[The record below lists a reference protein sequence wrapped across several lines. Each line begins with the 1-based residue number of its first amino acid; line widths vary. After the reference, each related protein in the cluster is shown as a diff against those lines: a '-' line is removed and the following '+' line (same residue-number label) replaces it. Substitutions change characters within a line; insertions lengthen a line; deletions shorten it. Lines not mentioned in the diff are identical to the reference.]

1 MADYASMKVPELK
14 KLLAER
20 KLAQT
25 GNKADLIA
33 RLQEA
38 DAKPADKVETKPAG
52 KDDEITYSDDEGAKP
67 AATAAAP
74 APEAVK
80 QACPY
85 IYTTAMISSVR
96 GWLRRNRTPIAI
108 GVGIVGA
115 GYVVSQYVMSK
126 ISDARERMSTERI
139 SKENLRRRF
148 EQNQED
154 CTFTVLALLPT
165 ATTNILA
172 EMNTEQITY
181 EIQHAKTAKVIKS
194 NPADA
199 SPTPPSIADTTLTED
214 DAKSSIMSESGV
226 HASQASLPPLTS
238 VPEDVAQ
245 DQPAA
250 KPRRSK
256 RQLWDDLIISSVTRS
271 FTLIYTLALLTMLT
285 RVQLNLLGRRSYLSS
300 VVALATGV
308 QSATISLENN
318 DDDNP
323 DQAYGSDF
331 DTNRK
336 YLTFSWWLLNKGW
349 VDIMN
354 TVDSAVRS
362 VFGTLNPR
370 DLISFDRLSE
380 LVIEVRKQIEGS
392 TAEERRSANW
402 LKFLLPPQ
410 DQEDEVIRQSG
421 ILEDNSAQEG
431 IPAQPSPESLRRLL
445 DETADLIESP
455 AFCHVLTLLLDAG
468 FSTLVEKKLAT
479 EAFELPIDDSGFM
492 ANLITE
498 SKQTKVVLL
507 PKILSVLTRQ
517 AHMIGNGVP
526 NEYLQDME
534 AVRGL
539 EAFAAV
545 VYSSNWESEVR
556 AQDGLM
562 ESAVLVKPAT
572 APTAS
577 TRALDK
583 QTEKTAESTQGE
595 QSIVMVDAQDSFE
608 SAWEKAVDSKQ
619 LEKKDG

>member
-1 MADYASMKVPELK
+1 
-14 KLLAER
+14 
-20 KLAQT
+20 
-25 GNKADLIA
+25 
-33 RLQEA
+33 
-38 DAKPADKVETKPAG
+38 
-52 KDDEITYSDDEGAKP
+52 
-67 AATAAAP
+67 
-74 APEAVK
+74 
-80 QACPY
+80 
-85 IYTTAMISSVR
+85 MISSVR
-96 GWLRRNRTPIAI
+96 GWFRRNRTPIAI

-126 ISDARERMSTERI
+126 ISDARERMTSERI

-165 ATTNILA
+165 AASNVLA

-181 EIQHAKTAKVIKS
+181 EIQQAKTAKVIKS
-194 NPADA
+194 NPAGG

-214 DAKSSIMSESGV
+214 DSKSSIMSESGI

-238 VPEDVAQ
+238 VPEDAAQ
-245 DQPAA
+245 DGTSA

-318 DDDNP
+318 DDDNT
-323 DQAYGSDF
+323 DQAYGTDF

-349 VDIMN
+349 VDIMK

-370 DLISFDRLSE
+370 DLISFDRLSD
-380 LVIEVRKQIEGS
+380 LIIEVRRQIEGS
-392 TAEERRSANW
+392 TQEERRSANW
-402 LKFLLPPQ
+402 LKYLLPPQ

-421 ILEDNSAQEG
+421 ILEDNSAQHG
-431 IPAQPSPESLRRLL
+431 LPAQPSPEALRRLL

-479 EAFELPIDDSGFM
+479 EAFEIPIDESGFM
-492 ANLITE
+492 ANVITE
-498 SKQTKVVLL
+498 AKQSKVVLL

-517 AHMIGNGVP
+517 AHVIGNGVP

-556 AQDGLM
+556 GDGLM
-562 ESAVLVKPAT
+562 ESAVHVKPSDAT
-572 APTAS
+572 ATTPA
-577 TRALDK
+577 K
-583 QTEKTAESTQGE
+583 QTEKTPVSTQAD
-595 QSIVMVDAQDSFE
+595 QSIVMVDNQDSFE
-608 SAWEKAVDSKQ
+608 SAWEKAVEAK
-619 LEKKDG
+619 